1 MHKKKKLI
9 KSCKICKS
17 KQIKFIYKYS
27 KQNYYKCNLCGLVF
41 QNPFPTISFLKKY
54 YNKEYFNK
62 GYSIISKQSRKELYL
77 REIQYKLDKK
87 ILTKYFK
94 DSPNKNILDYGCG
107 NGNFLAKFKSKKYG
121 YDFNNDVKFN
131 KSIQK
136 VDFTKKIKFDLI
148 IMRGVIEHILN
159 FDEVVV
165 QLIKK
170 LKKGGFFYITAT
182 PNTNNLSFFL
192 SNKSFNQNKDLG
204 HIFHFNNV
212 NLSMFFLKNNLFN
225 IETIF
230 QYPET
235 PYAKFKKD
243 YKHSKIQLKNYLNSK
258 DKKSISPPGV
268 GNMMTLLFKK
278 LD

>member
-1 MHKKKKLI
+1 MYKKKKLI

-17 KQIKFIYKYS
+17 KQIKFIYKYGKKS
-27 KQNYYKCNLCGLVF
+27 YYKCNLCSLVF
-41 QNPFPTISFLKKY
+41 QNPLPTISFLKKY

-62 GYSIISKQSRKELYL
+62 GYNIISKQNRKELYL
-77 REIQYKLDKK
+77 REIQYTLDKK

-170 LKKGGFFYITAT
+170 LKKDGFFYITAT

-230 QYPET
+230 QYSET

-243 YKHSKIQLKNYLNSK
+243 YEYSKIQLKNYLNNK